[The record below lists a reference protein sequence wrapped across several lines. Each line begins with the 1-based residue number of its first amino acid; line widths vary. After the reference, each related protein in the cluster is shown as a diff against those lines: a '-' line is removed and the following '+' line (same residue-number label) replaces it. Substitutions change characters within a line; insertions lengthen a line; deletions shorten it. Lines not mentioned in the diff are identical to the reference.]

1 MPNMSSLTKFLPFL
15 LMLVGLIL
23 AFNVLGPIGGVVV
36 LIICIAWLIW
46 RRRASLHYSAA
57 RNCFDTGDME
67 TARVHIKKAVA
78 AESDNSILRASC
90 GFMYLKMGAP
100 VDAERM
106 LNVALSTAKT
116 PREKYNAQTIM
127 SLLLWKKGKL
137 DEAIAM
143 LESVMENYKT
153 STTYATMGFFMI
165 ARGNVKKALDF
176 NREAYEFNGK
186 NPVILD
192 NYGSALIMDGAYE
205 EALKIYGELMPLK
218 PTFPDAYFN
227 LARLFEAL
235 GRNQEALDMYQTAA
249 SRKFWYT
256 STITREEVD
265 EHLEALEEK
274 MGLPVGGLPE
284 AAGESG
290 TGASEFGESGTDVTG
305 AGESGADAPAAE
317 EPETGEPEATGE
329 PNTEEE
335 TD

>member
-165 ARGNVKKALDF
+165 ARGNVKRALDF

-274 MGLPVGGLPE
+274 MGLSVGGMPQDT
-284 AAGESG
+284 AATTEEQD
-290 TGASEFGESGTDVTG
+290 TATDT
-305 AGESGADAPAAE
+305 E
-317 EPETGEPEATGE
+317 EQDTAT
-329 PNTEEE
+329 NTEEQDTPTNTE
-335 TD
+335 EQD

>member
-1 MPNMSSLTKFLPFL
+1 MPNMSSLTKFVPFVLIL
-15 LMLVGLIL
+15 LGLIL
-23 AFNVLGPIGGVVV
+23 AFQIMGPLGGIVV
-36 LIICIAWLIW
+36 LLISIAWLIW
-46 RRRASLHYSAA
+46 RRRGALHYSAA
-57 RNCFDTGDME
+57 RKCFDTGDMDA
-67 TARVHIKKAVA
+67 ARVHIKKAVD
-78 AESDNSILRASC
+78 AESGDSILRASC

-176 NREAYEFNGK
+176 NREAYEFNAK

-192 NYGSALIMDGAYE
+192 NYGSALIMDGAYG
-205 EALKIYGELMPLK
+205 EAMKIYEELMPLN

-227 LARLFEAL
+227 LARLYEAMGRNEEAL
-235 GRNQEALDMYQTAA
+235 GMYQTAA

-256 STITREEVD
+256 STITREEVE

-274 MGLPVGGLPE
+274 MGLPVGGQPE
-284 AAGESG
+284 
-290 TGASEFGESGTDVTG
+290 TGA
-305 AGESGADAPAAE
+305 APGLEALEAVN
-317 EPETGEPEATGE
+317 EPETGESETTEVPGTVASETAEMPE
-329 PNTEEE
+329 
-335 TD
+335 